1 MLSGFVAGGIRMQ
14 FGELKRREFI
24 TVLGGAAA
32 WPAVA
37 RAEQRTIPVV
47 GFVTGLSSNYV
58 AGRKPAFRQGL
69 REVGYIEG
77 QNVAV
82 EYHSVEGQSGRLSG
96 VVADLID
103 RKVAVIVAV
112 GGTDPAKAAKAATT
126 TIPIVFVSAADPL
139 GAGIVTRLNRP
150 EGNIT
155 GISILGT
162 SLEAKR
168 LGLLRDLVPG
178 TSTIGVLVNPGFSDA
193 DLELR
198 DVGEAAG
205 LVKRQIHVVRA
216 STETEFDGA
225 FASLARQGAGA
236 LLIVSDPFFASHRD
250 QLVALAAQYKMPT
263 MYHQR
268 EFAEAGG
275 LISYAPDFADGYR
288 QGGIYAGK
296 ILKGARPAEL
306 PVMQASKFELV
317 INLKTARTLGLTIP
331 AGVLS
336 IADEVIE

>member
-1 MLSGFVAGGIRMQ
+1 MN
-14 FGELKRREFI
+14 RRAI
-24 TVLGGAAA
+24 IALLGGAAA
-32 WPAVA
+32 WPFAA
-37 RAEQRTIPVV
+37 RAQQPAIPLV

-58 AGRKPAFRQGL
+58 VGRKPAFRQGL
-69 REVGYIEG
+69 REVGYVEG
-77 QNVAV
+77 QNVLV
-82 EYHSVEGQSGRLSG
+82 EYHSVEGQSGRLPG
-96 VVADLID
+96 VVTDLID

-112 GGTDPAKAAKAATT
+112 GGTDPAKTAKAATT
-126 TIPIVFVSAADPL
+126 TIPIVFISAADPL

-168 LGLLRDLVPG
+168 LGLLHDIVPG
-178 TSTIGVLVNPGFSDA
+178 TSVIGVLVNPGFSDA
-193 DLELR
+193 DFELR
-198 DVGEAAG
+198 EVEEAAS

-216 STETEFDGA
+216 STESEFDDA
-225 FASLARQGAGA
+225 FASLARQGAGG
-236 LLIVSDPFFASHRD
+236 LLIASAPFFASHRD
-250 QLVALAAQYKMPT
+250 QLVALAAHYRMPT

-268 EFAEAGG
+268 EFAEVGG
-275 LISYAPDFADGYR
+275 LVSYAPDFADGYR

-296 ILKGARPAEL
+296 ILKGDRPAEL

-336 IADEVIE
+336 IADDVIE

>member
-1 MLSGFVAGGIRMQ
+1 MLNM
-14 FGELKRREFI
+14 KRREFI
-24 TVLGGAAA
+24 TLLGGAAA
-32 WPAVA
+32 WPLAA
-37 RAEQRTIPVV
+37 RAQQPAMPMV

-58 AGRKPAFRQGL
+58 TGRKPAFRRGL
-69 REVGYIEG
+69 RESGNVEG
-77 QNVAV
+77 QNVVV

-96 VVADLID
+96 VVTDLID
-103 RKVAVIVAV
+103 RKIAVIVAV

-126 TIPIVFVSAADPL
+126 IIPIVFISAADPL
-139 GAGIVTRLNRP
+139 GAGLVTRLNRP

-168 LGLLRDLVPG
+168 LGLLHDIVPG
-178 TSTIGVLVNPGFSDA
+178 TSTIGVLINPGFSDA

-198 DVGEAAG
+198 EVEEAADQI
-205 LVKRQIHVVRA
+205 KRQIHVVRA
-216 STETEFDGA
+216 STESEFDRA
-225 FASLARQGAGA
+225 FASLAQLGAGG
-236 LLIVSDPFFASHRD
+236 LLIASDPFFASHRD
-250 QLVALAAQYKMPT
+250 QLVALAAHYKMPT

-268 EFAEAGG
+268 EYAEAGG
-275 LISYAPDFADGYR
+275 LVSYAPDFADGYR
-288 QGGIYAGK
+288 QGGVYAGK
-296 ILKGARPAEL
+296 ILKGARPADL

>member
-126 TIPIVFVSAADPL
+126 TIPIVFISAADPL

-162 SLEAKR
+162 SLEAKC
-168 LGLLRDLVPG
+168 LGLLHDLVPG

-250 QLVALAAQYKMPT
+250 
-263 MYHQR
+263 
-268 EFAEAGG
+268 
-275 LISYAPDFADGYR
+275 
-288 QGGIYAGK
+288 
-296 ILKGARPAEL
+296 
-306 PVMQASKFELV
+306 
-317 INLKTARTLGLTIP
+317 
-331 AGVLS
+331 
-336 IADEVIE
+336 

>member
-1 MLSGFVAGGIRMQ
+1 MN
-14 FGELKRREFI
+14 RRAI
-24 TVLGGAAA
+24 IALLGGAAA
-32 WPAVA
+32 WPFAA
-37 RAEQRTIPVV
+37 RAQQPAIPLV

-58 AGRKPAFRQGL
+58 VGRKPAFRQGL
-69 REVGYIEG
+69 REVGYVEG
-77 QNVAV
+77 QNVVV
-82 EYHSVEGQSGRLSG
+82 EYHSVEGQSGRLPG
-96 VVADLID
+96 VVTDLID

-126 TIPIVFVSAADPL
+126 TIPIVFISAADPL

-168 LGLLRDLVPG
+168 LGLLHDIVPG
-178 TSTIGVLVNPGFSDA
+178 TSAIGVLVNPGFSDA
-193 DLELR
+193 DFELR
-198 DVGEAAG
+198 EVEEAAS

-216 STETEFDGA
+216 STESEFDDA
-225 FASLARQGAGA
+225 FASLARQGAGG
-236 LLIVSDPFFASHRD
+236 LLIASAPFFASHRN
-250 QLVALAAQYKMPT
+250 QLVALAAHYRMPT

-268 EFAEAGG
+268 EFAEVGG
-275 LISYAPDFADGYR
+275 LVSYAPDFADGYR

-296 ILKGARPAEL
+296 ILKGDRPAEL

-336 IADEVIE
+336 IADDVIE

>member
-1 MLSGFVAGGIRMQ
+1 M
-14 FGELKRREFI
+14 KRRAFLAL
-24 TVLGGAAA
+24 LGGAAT
-32 WPAVA
+32 WPLAA
-37 RAEQRTIPVV
+37 RGQQPVIPLV

-58 AGRKPAFRQGL
+58 VGRKPAFRQGL
-69 REVGYIEG
+69 REVGYVEG
-77 QNVAV
+77 QNVVV
-82 EYHSVEGQSGRLSG
+82 EYHSVEGQSGRLPG
-96 VVADLID
+96 VVTDLID

-112 GGTDPAKAAKAATT
+112 GGTDPAIAAKAATT
-126 TIPIVFVSAADPL
+126 TIPIVFISAADPL

-168 LGLLRDLVPG
+168 LGLLHDIVPG

-198 DVGEAAG
+198 EVEEAAS

-216 STETEFDGA
+216 SAESEFDDA
-225 FASLARQGAGA
+225 FASLARQGAGG
-236 LLIVSDPFFASHRD
+236 LLIASAPFFASHRD
-250 QLVALAAQYKMPT
+250 QLVALAAHYRMPT

-268 EFAEAGG
+268 EFAEVGG
-275 LISYAPDFADGYR
+275 LVSYAPDFADGYR
-288 QGGIYAGK
+288 QGGVYAGK

-336 IADEVIE
+336 IADDVIE